1 MNTRAAWSRSIQS
14 FNSYSQSIYRVVKS
28 LAKVLCA
35 QGAQFREA
43 QFKTKQFREAQ
54 TSLQSFS
61 LSTSLEP
68 MSCRGIEPGFLWPI
82 NLQIHLAYRS
92 SEVLGS
98 ILVWGGKVFGTLH
111 SIQCYNSYIQSI
123 NTQLFKSKC
132 PSTPIALNIGGD
144 GHFGLVRGES
154 LGGGS
159 KGGGAKFFL
168 VISFEIH

>member
-1 MNTRAAWSRSIQS
+1 MNTRAAWYRSIQS
-14 FNSYSQSIYRVVKS
+14 FNSYNKSIYRVVKS
-28 LAKVLCA
+28 LANVLFA

-61 LSTSLEP
+61 LSTSLQP
-68 MSCRGIEPGFLWPI
+68 MSCQGIEPGFLWPI

-92 SEVLGS
+92 PEVLGS

-132 PSTPIALNIGGD
+132 PSTPIALNIEGD
-144 GHFGLVRGES
+144 GQSLVL
-154 LGGGS
+154 LGGKVS
-159 KGGGAKFFL
+159 GAEAKEAAPNF
-168 VISFEIH
+168 SW

>member
-1 MNTRAAWSRSIQS
+1 MPGNRTWVPLANQSTNTFSIQ
-14 FNSYSQSIYRVVKS
+14 KS
-28 LAKVLCA
+28 G
-35 QGAQFREA
+35 GAGQHFG
-43 QFKTKQFREAQ
+43 
-54 TSLQSFS
+54 L
-61 LSTSLEP
+61 
-68 MSCRGIEPGFLWPI
+68 
-82 NLQIHLAYRS
+82 
-92 SEVLGS
+92 
-98 ILVWGGKVFGTLH
+98 GGKVFGTLH